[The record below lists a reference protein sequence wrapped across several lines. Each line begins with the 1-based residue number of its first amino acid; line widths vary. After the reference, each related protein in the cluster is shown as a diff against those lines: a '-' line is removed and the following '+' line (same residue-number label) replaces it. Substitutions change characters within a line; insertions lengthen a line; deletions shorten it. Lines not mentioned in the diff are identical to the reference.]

1 MHTHTYTHT
10 TGDKHINL
18 LCPSNLTHGIVADL
32 VGVRRT
38 LQIPLSNLATTR
50 RIEACL
56 LAISIRLVH
65 SVPQFAVS
73 WRAHGSNVACPW
85 LVAGIVQ
92 CLHTGHAQC
101 VGILLFQL
109 CQHVEVLRGTREL
122 RRDMYQHRRFHK
134 ALCFLKATIFGL
146 YFHCFSTMYGR
157 ISLCTDFYLWLI
169 RLFHSF
175 SIAFFNQ

>member
-1 MHTHTYTHT
+1 MTGYHDPLMFVLRLVVNGNRIHRVSLHPHTSVMYVGIAMLPWYYCIVMHAYTHVHTHTHNRRQTHQL
-10 TGDKHINL
+10 IL

-73 WRAHGSNVACPW
+73 
-85 LVAGIVQ
+85 
-92 CLHTGHAQC
+92 
-101 VGILLFQL
+101 
-109 CQHVEVLRGTREL
+109 
-122 RRDMYQHRRFHK
+122 
-134 ALCFLKATIFGL
+134 
-146 YFHCFSTMYGR
+146 
-157 ISLCTDFYLWLI
+157 
-169 RLFHSF
+169 
-175 SIAFFNQ
+175 